1 MAFRNK
7 ELIDKGFTNVKS
19 GVKTLDLMV
28 SRGGANV
35 EDFRKQ
41 LKTVYDKIEE
51 LESLVE
57 KEAAVLRHG

>member
-7 ELIDKGFTNVKS
+7 ELVDKGFTNIKS

-28 SRGGANV
+28 SRGKSDV
-35 EDFRKQ
+35 DDFRKQ
-41 LKTVYDKIEE
+41 LKIVYDKIEE

-57 KEAAVLRHG
+57 REAGVLRNG